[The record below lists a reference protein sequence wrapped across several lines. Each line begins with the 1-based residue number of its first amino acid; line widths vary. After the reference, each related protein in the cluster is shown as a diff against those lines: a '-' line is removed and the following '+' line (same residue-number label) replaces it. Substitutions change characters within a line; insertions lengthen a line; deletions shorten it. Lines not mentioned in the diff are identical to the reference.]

1 MTTLKQAFSHESI
14 QWREN
19 ISILLFTSV
28 FIYLFQ
34 MLYNWSKTRIPGR
47 KKINN

>member
-19 ISILLFTSV
+19 ISILLFTLV

-34 MLYNWSKTRIPGR
+34 MLYNWSKTPYSW
-47 KKINN
+47 KKKDK